1 MRWAKTSLRNSFFGW
16 LGHDVAPPV
25 PEDCLEAVRK
35 AMLAALDQADAATH
49 ATLERKLLFAKDVG
63 ELWYARPDLMNA
75 VSATQGEFRARQ
87 CLAEITVLFKGI
99 VPGAAR

>member
-16 LGHDVAPPV
+16 MGQDATPAV
-25 PEDCLEAVRK
+25 PAERLDAVRQ
-35 AMLAALDQADAATH
+35 AMLAALDLADAAAH

-63 ELWYARPDLMNA
+63 DLWYARPELMNA
-75 VSATQGEFRARQ
+75 VSAKQGEFRARQ

-99 VPGAAR
+99 QPGAGR